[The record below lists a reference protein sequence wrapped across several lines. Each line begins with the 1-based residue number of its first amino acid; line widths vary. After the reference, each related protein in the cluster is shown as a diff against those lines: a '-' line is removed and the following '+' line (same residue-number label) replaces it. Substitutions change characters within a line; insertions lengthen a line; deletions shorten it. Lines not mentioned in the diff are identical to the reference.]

1 MLLYSMGEEAEM
13 VLSSTNISESERKS
27 YDNVLGSIFKSAV
40 YLSARASTDVIR
52 WKVSPG
58 TSILLNCT
66 IWRNGAHM
74 DH

>member
-1 MLLYSMGEEAEM
+1 MDI
-13 VLSSTNISESERKS
+13 SSTNISEPERES
-27 YDNVLGSIFKSAV
+27 YDNVLGKLDEYFHVRHNVIFER
-40 YLSARASTDVIR
+40 ARLTR

-66 IWRNGAHM
+66 IWQNGAHM